1 MSNLVFMVGVAIL
14 VKSINSSFPIEG
26 VMATLVVGVVGDILS
41 LLFRGVK

>member
-14 VKSINSSFPIEG
+14 AKSINPLFPVEG
-26 VMATLVVGVVGDILS
+26 GAALIVVGVIGDLLS